1 MTFRHFQRLEIS
13 LLCLLAGPLL
23 AASPAREVLN
33 FSITTNVG
41 FGNEVF
47 VTGNHPDLG
56 NWDAAKGA
64 KLVWNAGD
72 TWTGQVAVKS
82 GAALQYKFVAAPN
95 AATGICNG
103 VNWRYMP
110 PGNGNHLTTNAP
122 AQPPAPYVGKALYY
136 HSSWTNAFV
145 LYSVDG
151 SNYTD
156 VAMERMGV
164 GRGAEEYLYRA
175 TGFGEAG
182 EGIQFVPHG
191 FLNGVEG
198 WDNAPYGGYGSGD
211 YYTTLDVMFLQDGNI
226 FNYWPP
232 TNVSPPRV
240 YTTTVVSTYAPS
252 PSRTMKIYLPRGYDQ
267 NTWRRYP
274 VLYMHDGENV
284 FSPSVGLSGFGW
296 NTDITATREI
306 SQGRMRE
313 LIIVGLNST
322 GSRTQEYLPPEDN
335 YGGQGFGDTYA
346 KFLIYNAKAMVDAG
360 YRTLTNRAN
369 TGTAGSSSGGLI
381 TTYLGWSTNVFG
393 KIAAMSPAYLISSNF
408 NQRIKNEPKQ
418 PLRIY
423 TDMGTVDLD
432 AELLP
437 DYWTVFDYHLRDGY
451 VPNQDLLGVIGC
463 GQTHNEAAWSN
474 RFPAALRFLF
484 DPWDEPNLLARQL
497 YPSDI
502 KAITITSSGSITGS
516 VDTLSGHTYVL
527 QRSID
532 VTNPASWSGISTIAV
547 ESLPWST
554 RSFSAT
560 NSSDSG
566 LGTFYR
572 AVAQ

>member
-1 MTFRHFQRLEIS
+1 MTIRDFQRLEI
-13 LLCLLAGPLL
+13 LLCALLAVPVL

-56 NWDAAKGA
+56 NWDAAKAA

-82 GAALQYKFVAAPN
+82 GAALQYKFVSAPN
-95 AATGICNG
+95 AATGICDG

-151 SNYTD
+151 SNYAN

-164 GRGAEEYLYRA
+164 GRGAGEYLYRA

-182 EGIQFVPHG
+182 EAIQFVPHG
-191 FLNGVEG
+191 YLNGVES

-232 TNVSPPRV
+232 AILSAPRIINSN
-240 YTTTVVSTYAPS
+240 VVSTYSPS

-274 VLYMHDGENV
+274 VLYMHDGENI
-284 FSPSVGLSGFGW
+284 FAPGGTYGSW
-296 NTDITATREI
+296 DTDLTSTREI

-313 LIIVGLNST
+313 VIIVGLNSSGT
-322 GSRTQEYLPPEDN
+322 LRTREYLPPEDN
-335 YGGQGFGDTYA
+335 EGGQGFGDTYA
-346 KFLIYNAKAMVDAG
+346 KFLVYNVKAKIDAEF
-360 YRTLTNRAN
+360 RTLTNREN
-369 TGTAGSSSGGLI
+369 TATAGSSSGGLI
-381 TTYLGWSTNVFG
+381 TTYLGWATNVFG
-393 KIAAMSPAYLISSNF
+393 KIAAMSPAYLISPNF
-408 NQRIKNEPKQ
+408 NQRINNEPKQ

-423 TDMGTVDLD
+423 TDMGTEALD
-432 AELLP
+432 ATLLP

-451 VPNQDLLGVIGC
+451 VPNKDLLGVIGC
-463 GQTHNEAAWSN
+463 GQEHNEAAWSN
-474 RFPAALRFLF
+474 RFPVAMRFLF

-497 YPSDI
+497 YPAAI
-502 KAITITSSGSITGS
+502 KGITLAVSGAFTGS
-516 VDTLSGHTYVL
+516 VDTLAGHSYVL
-527 QRSID
+527 QRSSD
-532 VTNPASWSGISTIAV
+532 AANPASWSGISTSSV
-547 ESLPWST
+547 ESLPWSI
-554 RSFSAT
+554 RSFSSTNEPASGPAT
-560 NSSDSG
+560 
-566 LGTFYR
+566 FFR
-572 AVAQ
+572 VIAQ